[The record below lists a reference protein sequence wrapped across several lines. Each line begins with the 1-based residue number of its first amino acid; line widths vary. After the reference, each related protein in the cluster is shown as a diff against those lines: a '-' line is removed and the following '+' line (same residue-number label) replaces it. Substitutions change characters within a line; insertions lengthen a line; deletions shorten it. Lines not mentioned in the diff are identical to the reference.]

1 MRYIPMVASLF
12 AGLVSSTSLS
22 IDQRDTVG
30 CMVDDKTGAVFV
42 TADCV
47 DPDYAFPVIDS
58 ETDETSPVPYRKVSG
73 HFNGTT
79 LDFTIYLTPKS
90 KWDGRFFQLMY
101 PSQTSAADDNTI
113 LFGVESG
120 GYTVQASASTGY
132 RADAAAAKFSRQ
144 VASKYYNVSSEQ
156 IYGYVYGGSG
166 GSLKAIGAAE
176 KTSGVWNGCVAL
188 IQATP
193 MSIPYNWGIRAFGG
207 FILKNHSDKLIDAIQ
222 PGGSGHPN
230 VVLNEL
236 ERAIFKETE
245 QLGIPPRGWEDW
257 DSIVRNRTQQLQ
269 TLKDIAIP
277 MVQSMDPTYADD
289 FWTQDGYAGRDQ
301 SELGERF
308 RAALFQFNSSIEKTT
323 KGKDEL
329 TSDFVLANLPDSAA
343 DVDGL
348 GFSVIVGNASQHF
361 SGKLDVG
368 KRTVYI
374 LGGAS
379 NTTLEA
385 LVQGANITIDNRW
398 YLAMHTFHRHQLPPQ
413 ESGFYG
419 HNYLRNEEGQ
429 PLFPQRQTLVG
440 PLISQ
445 SSAGGATHT
454 GNITMKLIVM
464 NNLLDFDA
472 FSWHADWYKTQVEKA
487 KGGLKDHYRLYYSD
501 NADHIM
507 GYGNIK
513 SPYTNRVV
521 DFTGLYQ
528 QHLRD
533 LSAWVENDVNPPKPT
548 NYTVVNGQIEIPSNV
563 SERLG
568 IQPVVELLVDGTKRA
583 QVAQGEDKVFTVK
596 AQVPDGIGK
605 IVTVEWDPL
614 GLGEFTKKDIEVGS
628 QVDVQFSYSYEK
640 PGVYFA
646 SVRAASHR
654 NGNTDTEVGLAWN
667 LDRVRVIVE

>member
-1 MRYIPMVASLF
+1 MRYIPMVVSLYM
-12 AGLVSSTSLS
+12 GLATSISLS

-47 DPDYAFPVIDS
+47 DPDYAFPVIDR

-79 LDFTIYLTPKS
+79 LDFAIYLTPKS
-90 KWDGRFFQLMY
+90 QWDGRFFQLMY
-101 PSQTSAADDNTI
+101 PSQTSTADDNTI

-120 GYTVQASASTGY
+120 GYTVQASGSTGY

-166 GSLKAIGAAE
+166 GSLKAIGTAE

-230 VVLNEL
+230 LVLNEL
-236 ERAIFKETE
+236 ERAILKETE

-277 MVQSMDPTYADD
+277 MVQSMDPT
-289 FWTQDGYAGRDQ
+289 
-301 SELGERF
+301 
-308 RAALFQFNSSIEKTT
+308 
-323 KGKDEL
+323 
-329 TSDFVLANLPDSAA
+329 
-343 DVDGL
+343 
-348 GFSVIVGNASQHF
+348 
-361 SGKLDVG
+361 
-368 KRTVYI
+368 TVYI
-374 LGGAS
+374 LDGAS

-398 YLAMHTFHRHQLPPQ
+398 YLAMHTFHRHQLPSQ

-472 FSWHADWYKTQVEKA
+472 FSWHADWYKKQVEKA
-487 KGGLKDHYRLYYSD
+487 KGGLENQFRLYYSD
-501 NADHIM
+501 NADHVM

-513 SPYTNRVV
+513 SPYTSRVV

-548 NYTVVNGQIEIPSNV
+548 NYTVVNGQIEIPSNA

-568 IQPVVELLVDGTKRA
+568 IQPVVELLVGGTKRA
-583 QVAQGEDKVFTVK
+583 QVARGENKAFTVK
-596 AQVPDGIGK
+596 AQVPNGIGK

-654 NGNTDTEVGLAWN
+654 NGSTDTEVGLAWN